1 MDSDRFVTAGLMND
15 EMTKCRDQVKTE
27 ISDWLDKHERMEF
40 ARHDQTDQS
49 LRELMVS
56 VSMLTE
62 AFSQGKGAVNLLKWL
77 AILVTGAW
85 AVLVWAKDHLK
96 I

>member
-1 MDSDRFVTAGLMND
+1 MSDHFITDTILKNEMNV
-15 EMTKCRDQVKTE
+15 CRDNVKGE

-40 ARHDQTDQS
+40 ARHDQIDQS
-49 LRELMVS
+49 LRELTVS

-85 AVLVWAKDHLK
+85 AVLVWAKDHLRL
-96 I
+96 